1 MIDIAR
7 RATRFNAKMPQQ
19 IRGLIQDRPNVH
31 NDSPVRMPSNVSRV
45 LRNVVPWST
54 DIALIEATTAPVQW
68 SYALSYPLREEALQ
82 GLAPDD
88 ALLIECRVRV
98 HEGDL
103 GIVATDADFGSFI
116 SRERTVRANAEPT
129 TVRVWVRE
137 PGKASHILFRNA
149 ASDGT
154 ATRFE
159 IIGLRAHR
167 MPAGRDFQA
176 SWSRPESH
184 SIPLAELGRMLAWTA
199 TTWDHP
205 FPARRLAATSAS
217 LEIVDTADLPS
228 VLGGG
233 SEAAPIADNDKAL
246 ADWKMETDDAP
257 ILECLWR
264 AVEPRRH
271 LEFGTW
277 EGFGATLIARVT
289 DAEIWTL
296 NLPGGETGADGETL
310 YSSTDS
316 GQFIGRLYREA
327 GFAPRV
333 HQILCDSRDFDTR
346 PFEQE
351 RFDTVLID
359 GGHTPD
365 VVASDTEK
373 ALRVVKKGGTCVWH
387 DFCPDPDTL
396 SRNLAPLGVVQA
408 VVENFDNW
416 SARFD
421 RLFWIRKSWILVG
434 LGAK

>member
-7 RATRFNAKMPQQ
+7 SATLFNAKMPQQ
-19 IRGLIQDRPNVH
+19 IRGLIQDRPDVH
-31 NDSPVRMPSNVSRV
+31 NGSQAKVPSSVFRA
-45 LRNVVPWST
+45 LRNVVPWSMGG
-54 DIALIEATTAPVQW
+54 ALIEAKTAPEQW
-68 SYALSYPLREEALQ
+68 SYALSYPLREEALR
-82 GLAPDD
+82 GLSSDD
-88 ALLIECRVRV
+88 ALIIECRLQV

-103 GIVATDADFGSFI
+103 GVSVIGSDYSSFA
-116 SRERTVRANAEPT
+116 SRERTVRADAAPA
-129 TVRVWVRE
+129 TVRVWVRD
-137 PGKASHILFRNA
+137 PRKASHLLFRNA

-154 ATRFE
+154 ATRFD
-159 IIGLRAHR
+159 ILNLRAHR
-167 MPAGRDFQA
+167 MPNGRDFQA
-176 SWSRPESH
+176 SWSSPASH
-184 SIPLAELGRMLAWTA
+184 TIPLTELGRALAWA
-199 TTWDHP
+199 GTTWDHP
-205 FPARRLAATSAS
+205 FPVRPLVATSAA
-217 LEIVDTADLPS
+217 LEIVDTAALPS
-228 VLGGG
+228 VLGVTGD
-233 SEAAPIADNDKAL
+233 AAPPVAEDKAL

-257 ILECLWR
+257 ILEYLWR
-264 AVEPRRH
+264 TVAPRRH

-277 EGFGATLIARVT
+277 EGFGAALIARVT

-296 NLPGGETGADGETL
+296 NLPEGETDADGETL

-327 GFAPRV
+327 GVAPRV
-333 HQILCDSRDFDTR
+333 HQILCDSREFDTR
-346 PFEQE
+346 PFEQD

-373 ALRVVKKGGTCVWH
+373 ALRVVRKGGTCVWH

-408 VVENFDNW
+408 VVENFDDW

>member
-1 MIDIAR
+1 MFDIAR
-7 RATRFNAKMPQQ
+7 SATRFNAKMPQQ

-31 NDSPVRMPSNVSRV
+31 NDSPVRVPSSVSRV
-45 LRNVVPWST
+45 LRNVAPWST
-54 DIALIEATTAPVQW
+54 DIALIEATTAREQW
-68 SYALSYPLREEALQ
+68 SYALSYPLDEESLQ
-82 GLAPDD
+82 GLAPND
-88 ALLIECRVRV
+88 ALIIECRVRV

-103 GIVATDADFGSFI
+103 GIVAIGADYSSFA
-116 SRERTVRANAEPT
+116 SRERTVRANAAPV
-129 TVRVWVRE
+129 TVRVWVRD
-137 PGKASHILFRNA
+137 PGKANHLLFRNA

-154 ATRFE
+154 ATRFA
-159 IIGLRAHR
+159 ILGLRAHR

-176 SWSRPESH
+176 SWSSPESR
-184 SIPLAELGRMLAWTA
+184 SIPLAELGRALAWA
-199 TTWDHP
+199 GTTWDQP
-205 FPARRLAATSAS
+205 FPARQLAATSAS

-228 VLGGG
+228 VLGVAGQ
-233 SEAAPIADNDKAL
+233 AQPIAANSKAL
-246 ADWKMETDDAP
+246 ADWKMESDDAP
-257 ILECLWR
+257 ILEQLWR
-264 AVEPRRH
+264 AVAPRRH

-277 EGFGATLIARVT
+277 EGFGATLVARVT

-296 NLPGGETGADGETL
+296 NLPEGETGTDGATL

-327 GFAPRV
+327 GFASRV
-333 HQILCDSRDFDTR
+333 HQVLCDSRDFDTR

-365 VVASDTEK
+365 VVTSDTEK
-373 ALRVVKKGGTCVWH
+373 ALRVVRKGGTCVWH
-387 DFCPDPDTL
+387 DFCPDPDAL

-408 VVENFDNW
+408 VVENFDAW
-416 SARFD
+416 RARFD

>member
-7 RATRFNAKMPQQ
+7 SATRFNAKMPQQ
-19 IRGLIQDRPNVH
+19 IRGLIQDRPNIH
-31 NDSPVRMPSNVSRV
+31 NDSPVRVPSSVSRA

-54 DIALIEATTAPVQW
+54 DIALIEATTAPEQW

-82 GLAPDD
+82 GLAPND
-88 ALLIECRVRV
+88 AMIIECRVRV

-103 GIVATDADFGSFI
+103 GIVAIGADYASFA
-116 SRERTVRANAEPT
+116 SRERTVRANAAPT
-129 TVRVWVRE
+129 TVRVWVRD
-137 PGKASHILFRNA
+137 PAKASHLLFRNA

-159 IIGLRAHR
+159 ILNIRAHK

-176 SWSRPESH
+176 SWSRPESR
-184 SIPLAELGRMLAWTA
+184 SIPIAELGRVLAWA
-199 TTWDHP
+199 ETTWDHP
-205 FPARRLAATSAS
+205 FPTPQLAATSAS

-228 VLGGG
+228 VLGITG
-233 SEAAPIADNDKAL
+233 EAAPLAANGKAL

-257 ILECLWR
+257 ILEYLWR

-296 NLPGGETGADGETL
+296 NLPEGETGADGETL
-310 YSSTDS
+310 YSCTDS

-333 HQILCDSRDFDTR
+333 HQILCDSREFDTR
-346 PFEQE
+346 PFEQQ

-408 VVENFDNW
+408 VVENFDKW
-416 SARFD
+416 STRFD